1 AEWAKFGDRGGPP
14 IYAGRLRQRRKR
26 LRTRK
31 QRRWRQRSV
40 ERYYNTSIT
49 SNPYCSTI
57 GMVMSRTY
65 LPHTE
70 EAVRILGLEI
80 AAARRQQRW
89 TAKEL
94 SERVGVTEKTL
105 SKIERGDPSVGIG
118 IFFEAAVIVG
128 VLLFGVEAAELRGI
142 MEQRQDRLAVL
153 PAYVRGAGEL
163 DVGF

>member
-1 AEWAKFGDRGGPP
+1 MG
-14 IYAGRLRQRRKR
+14 
-26 LRTRK
+26 
-31 QRRWRQRSV
+31 
-40 ERYYNTSIT
+40 
-49 SNPYCSTI
+49 
-57 GMVMSRTY
+57 RTY

-142 MEQRQDRLAVL
+142 MEQRQDRLAAL
-153 PAYVRGAGEL
+153 PAYVRGAGEV

>member
-1 AEWAKFGDRGGPP
+1 MGGGAQSPASGRGGEVWRSGCTA
-14 IYAGRLRQRRKR
+14 YRGRSSAPAQEAA
-26 LRTRK
+26 T
-31 QRRWRQRSV
+31 
-40 ERYYNTSIT
+40 NTAKSA
-49 SNPYCSTI
+49 I
-57 GMVMSRTY
+57 GASEVVVIMGRTY

-142 MEQRQDRLAVL
+142 MEQRQDRLAAL
-153 PAYVRGAGEL
+153 PAYVRGAGEV